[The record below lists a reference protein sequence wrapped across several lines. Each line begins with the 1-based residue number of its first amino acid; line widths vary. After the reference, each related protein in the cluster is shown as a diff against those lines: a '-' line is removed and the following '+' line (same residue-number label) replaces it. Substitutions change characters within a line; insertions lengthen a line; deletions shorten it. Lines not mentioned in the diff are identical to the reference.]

1 MAVAP
6 IDKSCTLAKT
16 VVAGKLLS
24 ISFADVVSVIFN
36 KAHAIDRNMSRLAQY
51 LEAAERDNTR
61 RSYASAIRHFEIEWK
76 GLLPSTA
83 DAISRY
89 LADHAATLAMNTLRQ
104 RLAALSRW
112 HTDQGFADP
121 TKSAL
126 VRQVLKGIRC
136 VHSVPEKRAR
146 PLELTVLQQI
156 DQWLASAISNAQLSG
171 DRSALLRHTRDRS
184 LILLGFWR
192 GFRSD
197 ELVNVRVENTEVTPG
212 QGMACYLGRSKG
224 DRQLQGRVFKCPA
237 LSRLCPVT
245 AFNAWTELAGLTE
258 GPVFRKIDRWG
269 HVADESLHANS
280 LIPLL
285 RSLFA
290 DAGVESPEEYSSHS
304 MRRGFASWARA
315 SGWDIKELMEYVGWK
330 DVKSAMRYL
339 DASNSSL
346 QVRFEQGLT
355 ALGSNAAQPPPL
367 LLLTEQTEGA
377 SQRVEAT
384 TPVAIL
390 RVTMVLARFSMQ
402 SRGLARCHRLIEQTC
417 FERFAMQRLNTEGT
431 LYELLIPY
439 QSRDLLDEVIATL
452 LDDMYRIAEDNQCL
466 LETSFHEPTTDTY
479 WD

>member
-1 MAVAP
+1 M
-6 IDKSCTLAKT
+6 T
-16 VVAGKLLS
+16 
-24 ISFADVVSVIFN
+24 
-36 KAHAIDRNMSRLAQY
+36 RLAQY

-83 DAISRY
+83 DAIARY
-89 LADHAATLAMNTLRQ
+89 LADYAPTLAINTLRQ

-112 HTDQGFADP
+112 HADQGFADP
-121 TKSAL
+121 TKSPL
-126 VRQVLKGIRC
+126 VRQVLKGIRSI
-136 VHSVPEKRAR
+136 HAVPEKRAR
-146 PLELTVLQQI
+146 PLELAVLQQI
-156 DQWLASAISNAQLSG
+156 DQWLDVAIGNAQRSG
-171 DRSALLRHTRDRS
+171 DRPALLRQTRNRS
-184 LILLGFWR
+184 LMLLGFWR

-197 ELVNVRVENTEVTPG
+197 ELVNLRVENIEVTPG
-212 QGMACYLGRSKG
+212 QGMACYLGRTKG

-245 AFNAWTELAGLTE
+245 AFNAWIDLAGLTE

-269 HVADESLHANS
+269 NVADESLHADS

-290 DAGVESPEEYSSHS
+290 EAGVESPEEYSSHS
-304 MRRGFASWARA
+304 LRRGFAGWTRA

-339 DASNSSL
+339 DASDSSL
-346 QVRFEQGLT
+346 QARFEQGLT
-355 ALGSNAAQPPPL
+355 ALAPAVPQLLP
-367 LLLTEQTEGA
+367 LLLTEQIEAPRPPAEG
-377 SQRVEAT
+377 T
-384 TPVAIL
+384 TPMAVL
-390 RVTMVLARFSMQ
+390 RVTLVLARFSKQ
-402 SRGLARCHRLIEQTC
+402 SRGLARGHRLIEQTC

-431 LYELLIPY
+431 LYELAVPY
-439 QSRDLLDEVIATL
+439 LSRDLLDEVIATL

-466 LETSFHEPTTDTY
+466 LETSFHEPATDTY

>member
-1 MAVAP
+1 M
-6 IDKSCTLAKT
+6 T
-16 VVAGKLLS
+16 
-24 ISFADVVSVIFN
+24 
-36 KAHAIDRNMSRLAQY
+36 HLAQY
-51 LEAAERDNTR
+51 IEAAERDNTR

-83 DAISRY
+83 DAIARY
-89 LADHAATLAMNTLRQ
+89 LADHAATLAINTLRQ

-121 TKSAL
+121 TKSPL
-126 VRQVLKGIRC
+126 VRQVLKGIRS
-136 VHSVPEKRAR
+136 VHTVPEKRAR
-146 PLELTVLQQI
+146 PLELAVLQQI
-156 DQWLASAISNAQLSG
+156 DQWLDAAISNAQRT
-171 DRSALLRHTRDRS
+171 DNRPALLRHTRDRS
-184 LILLGFWR
+184 LMLLGFWR

-197 ELVNVRVENTEVTPG
+197 ELVNLQIENTEVTPG

-245 AFNAWTELAGLTE
+245 AFNAWVSLAALTE

-290 DAGVESPEEYSSHS
+290 EAGVESPEEYSSHS
-304 MRRGFASWARA
+304 MRRGFAGWARA

-339 DASNSSL
+339 DALDSSL
-346 QVRFEQGLT
+346 QARFEEGLT
-355 ALGSNAAQPPPL
+355 ALAPATPQPPPL
-367 LLLTEQTEGA
+367 LLLLTEQADPRLLAEGA
-377 SQRVEAT
+377 
-384 TPVAIL
+384 TPVAVL
-390 RVTMVLARFSMQ
+390 RVTMVLARFSKQ
-402 SRGLARCHRLIEQTC
+402 SRGLARGHRLIEQTC
-417 FERFAMQRLNTEGT
+417 FEPFSMQRLNTEGT
-431 LYELLIPY
+431 LYELAVPY
-439 QSRDLLDEVIATL
+439 LSRDLLDEVIATL

-466 LETSFHEPTTDTY
+466 LETSFHEPATDTY

>member
-1 MAVAP
+1 
-6 IDKSCTLAKT
+6 
-16 VVAGKLLS
+16 
-24 ISFADVVSVIFN
+24 
-36 KAHAIDRNMSRLAQY
+36 MSRVAQY
-51 LEAAERDNTR
+51 IEAAERDNTR

-89 LADHAATLAMNTLRQ
+89 LADHAATLAINTLRQ

-112 HTDQGFADP
+112 HADQGFPDP
-121 TKSAL
+121 AKSPL
-126 VRQVLKGIRC
+126 VRQVLKGIRS
-136 VHSVPEKRAR
+136 VHTVPEKRAR
-146 PLELTVLQQI
+146 PLELAVLQQV
-156 DQWLASAISNAQLSG
+156 DQWLDAAIGNAQRNG
-171 DRSALLRHTRDRS
+171 DRSALLRHTRNRS
-184 LILLGFWR
+184 LMLLGFWR

-197 ELVNVRVENTEVTPG
+197 ELVNLRVEHTEVTPG

-224 DRQLQGRVFKCPA
+224 DRQLQGRVFQCPA

-245 AFNAWTELAGLTE
+245 AFNAWVSLAGLTE

-269 HVADESLHANS
+269 HVAEEGLHANS

-290 DAGVESPEEYSSHS
+290 EAGVESPEEYSSHS
-304 MRRGFASWARA
+304 MRRGFAGWARA

-339 DASNSSL
+339 DASDSGL
-346 QVRFEQGLT
+346 QARFEQGLT
-355 ALGSNAAQPPPL
+355 VLAPAAPQPPPPL
-367 LLLTEQTEGA
+367 LLLTEQDEVSRQPAEGK
-377 SQRVEAT
+377 

-390 RVTMVLARFSMQ
+390 RVTMVLARFSKQ
-402 SRGLARCHRLIEQTC
+402 SRGLARGHRLIEQTC

-431 LYELLIPY
+431 LYELVIPY
-439 QSRDLLDEVIATL
+439 LSRDSLDEVIAML

-466 LETSFHEPTTDTY
+466 LETSFHEPVTDSR

>member
-1 MAVAP
+1 MV
-6 IDKSCTLAKT
+6 S
-16 VVAGKLLS
+16 S
-24 ISFADVVSVIFN
+24 IPAFRPHKEARLNDSD
-36 KAHAIDRNMSRLAQY
+36 MTRLAQY
-51 LEAAERDNTR
+51 IEAAERDNTR
-61 RSYASAIRHFEIEWK
+61 RSYASAIRHFEIEWR

-89 LADHAATLAMNTLRQ
+89 LADHAATLAINTLRQ

-121 TKSAL
+121 TKSPL
-126 VRQVLKGIRC
+126 VRQVLKGIRSI
-136 VHSVPEKRAR
+136 HAVPEKRAR
-146 PLELTVLQQI
+146 PLELAVLQQI
-156 DQWLASAISNAQLSG
+156 DQWLDAAISNAQRSG
-171 DRSALLRHTRDRS
+171 DQPALLRHTRDRS
-184 LILLGFWR
+184 LMLLGFWR

-197 ELVNVRVENTEVTPG
+197 ELVNLRVENTEVTAG

-245 AFNAWTELAGLTE
+245 AFNAWIDLAGLTE

-285 RSLFA
+285 RSLFG

-304 MRRGFASWARA
+304 MRRGFAGWARA

-339 DASNSSL
+339 DASDSSL
-346 QVRFEQGLT
+346 QARFEQGLT
-355 ALGSNAAQPPPL
+355 ALAPAAAQPPPPL
-367 LLLTEQTEGA
+367 LLLTEQAEVPRLPAEG
-377 SQRVEAT
+377 T
-384 TPVAIL
+384 TPVAVL
-390 RVTMVLARFSMQ
+390 RVTMVLTRFSKQ
-402 SRGLARCHRLIEQTC
+402 SRGLARGHRLIEQTC

-431 LYELLIPY
+431 LYELAIPY
-439 QSRDLLDEVIATL
+439 LSRDLLDEMIATL

-466 LETSFHEPTTDTY
+466 LETSFHEPSTDTY

>member
-1 MAVAP
+1 MNR
-6 IDKSCTLAKT
+6 
-16 VVAGKLLS
+16 VVDY
-24 ISFADVVSVIFN
+24 I
-36 KAHAIDRNMSRLAQY
+36 
-51 LEAAERDNTR
+51 EAAERDNTR

-83 DAISRY
+83 DAIARY
-89 LADHAATLAMNTLRQ
+89 LADHAATLAINTLRQ

-121 TKSAL
+121 TKSPL
-126 VRQVLKGIRC
+126 VRQVLKGIRSI
-136 VHSVPEKRAR
+136 HAVPEKRAR
-146 PLELTVLQQI
+146 PLELAVLQQI
-156 DQWLASAISNAQLSG
+156 DQWLDVAIGNAQRSG
-171 DRSALLRHTRDRS
+171 DRPALLRQTRNRS
-184 LILLGFWR
+184 LMLLGFWR

-197 ELVNVRVENTEVTPG
+197 ELVNLRVENIEVTPG
-212 QGMACYLGRSKG
+212 QGMACYLGRTKG

-245 AFNAWTELAGLTE
+245 AFNAWIDLAGLTE

-269 HVADESLHANS
+269 NVADESLHADS

-290 DAGVESPEEYSSHS
+290 EAGVESPEEYSSHS
-304 MRRGFASWARA
+304 LRRGFAGWARA

-339 DASNSSL
+339 DASDSSL
-346 QVRFEQGLT
+346 QARFEQGLT
-355 ALGSNAAQPPPL
+355 ALAPAVPQLPP
-367 LLLTEQTEGA
+367 LLLTEQIEAPRPPAEG
-377 SQRVEAT
+377 T
-384 TPVAIL
+384 TPMAVL
-390 RVTMVLARFSMQ
+390 RVTLVLARFSKQ
-402 SRGLARCHRLIEQTC
+402 SRGLARGHRLIEQTC

-431 LYELLIPY
+431 LYELAVPY
-439 QSRDLLDEVIATL
+439 LSRDLLDEVIATL

-466 LETSFHEPTTDTY
+466 LETSFHEPATDTY

>member
-1 MAVAP
+1 MT
-6 IDKSCTLAKT
+6 S
-16 VVAGKLLS
+16 
-24 ISFADVVSVIFN
+24 
-36 KAHAIDRNMSRLAQY
+36 LAQY

-83 DAISRY
+83 DGIARY
-89 LADHAATLAMNTLRQ
+89 LADHAATLAINTLRQ

-112 HTDQGFADP
+112 HNDQGFPDP

-126 VRQVLKGIRC
+126 VRQVLKGIRS
-136 VHSVPEKRAR
+136 VHTVPEKRAR
-146 PLELTVLQQI
+146 PLELAVLQQI
-156 DQWLASAISNAQLSG
+156 DQWLDTAISNAQWSG
-171 DRSALLRHTRDRS
+171 DRPALLRHTRDRS

-197 ELVNVRVENTEVTPG
+197 ELVNLRVENTEVTPG
-212 QGMACYLGRSKG
+212 QGMACYLGRSKS

-245 AFNAWTELAGLTE
+245 AFNGWIGLAGLTE

-269 HVADESLHANS
+269 HVAEESLHANS

-290 DAGVESPEEYSSHS
+290 EAGVESPEEYSSHS
-304 MRRGFASWARA
+304 MRRGFAGWARA

-339 DASNSSL
+339 DASDSSL
-346 QVRFEQGLT
+346 QARFEQGLT
-355 ALGSNAAQPPPL
+355 ALAPATLQPAPP
-367 LLLTEQTEGA
+367 LLLTEQADALRLPAAG
-377 SQRVEAT
+377 T
-384 TPVAIL
+384 TPVAVL
-390 RVTMVLARFSMQ
+390 RVTMVLTRFSKQ
-402 SRGLARCHRLIEQTC
+402 SRGLALGHRLIEQTC
-417 FERFAMQRLNTEGT
+417 FERFAMQRLNAKGT
-431 LYELLIPY
+431 RYELAIPY
-439 QSRDLLDEVIATL
+439 LSRDVLDEVIATL

-466 LETSFHEPTTDTY
+466 LETSFHEPATDSH